1 MATKS
6 NTKSPTYSHSS
17 HKSLPTLSLSRQKS
31 TSIKISS
38 VTVPTATVVAD
49 EFTVFTIHV
58 VEKRFKRSIGN
69 ESELYDTPSHQGG
82 DTWTVMKR
90 YSSLRGFHRQ
100 LRKSFV
106 HTRNTK
112 PTTTNEP
119 NAEEFQIP
127 LPAFPPTKW
136 FGNRAPKFVEDR
148 RHALSVY
155 FHLLIQWSKVGQT
168 ADLRMRLLREYLT
181 FSDPEIAAHR
191 MFQGM
196 QHGPGLNR
204 QGGEESES
212 ESDDGSVKQSSGSGS
227 GSGSGNGGEE
237 WEDSADIA
245 APPLSQSL

>member
-1 MATKS
+1 
-6 NTKSPTYSHSS
+6 
-17 HKSLPTLSLSRQKS
+17 
-31 TSIKISS
+31 
-38 VTVPTATVVAD
+38 
-49 EFTVFTIHV
+49 
-58 VEKRFKRSIGN
+58 
-69 ESELYDTPSHQGG
+69 
-82 DTWTVMKR
+82 
-90 YSSLRGFHRQ
+90 
-100 LRKSFV
+100 V

-227 GSGSGNGGEE
+227 GSGSGNGREE